1 MHRHAPS
8 PTRDSGYLRQWIV
21 AIPLLLILLAFLIN
35 NTAQLNQVLVEDAHT
50 SVEDTATQI
59 DDDATFR
66 LAMFESYVEDVA
78 NGLSN
83 ADPARPLDQL
93 LASEQTTTL
102 FDCMYIVN
110 SSFEIVASTD
120 TTENVTSWMKG
131 IDAFPAEP
139 AVFFYN
145 QIGLAFTAPISR
157 GDTTGLTLVGI
168 RLTSGTGPFFSDKNY
183 LTSGF
188 SALVDNKGNLVAPA
202 CGVISDDLRASW
214 KTEPVAG
221 FVQQAIE
228 AVSDNTSHTAV
239 ELRDVSSYV
248 DGSGYIAASALDVN
262 DWVLVTYVPESVFAE
277 RASTMLSRYQVAIGL
292 CVVSF
297 VIVLIGIWRGHR
309 HSLERVRDALFI
321 DPLTGGKTVA
331 AFEDAARR
339 IVAEAAPGT
348 LYVLHLDIVGF
359 KDLSE
364 RIGAKA
370 ADQLLVQVARAL
382 ESEVDDVELAARGDR
397 DCFFVLLRERDDAAV
412 RERIKRMCDRIHA
425 RVAPAAV
432 STVDLAWGA
441 CMQRGRKA
449 ELRVLEDH
457 AIRAAEFCTPA
468 EPCVFYSHDL
478 ELRLARRFELERT
491 FSEALE
497 RGDFEVHFQ
506 PKVCLSCSCHPS
518 AEALVRWRHPEYG
531 MISPGEFIP
540 LLEHNRRIYE
550 LDRYVF
556 ERVCRIM
563 AGWQRTELADVT
575 VSVNLSRV
583 GLVDHGL
590 SVIYEMAEIKQ
601 RYGIPD
607 RKIEIEV
614 TESVANDAH
623 LMEVVRSAVPLMRRH
638 GFRCSLDDFG
648 FGYSSLATLKD
659 FEMDAVKLD
668 RHFFID
674 ANEKCWQVVGAFIEL
689 AHALGLDVVAEGVED
704 PDQVERLRDL
714 GCDAIQGFVFA
725 RPMPRAEFETW
736 SQHFRAERAQRNGM
750 SVV

>member
-8 PTRDSGYLRQWIV
+8 LTHDSGYLRQWIV
-21 AIPLLLILLAFLIN
+21 AVPLLLILLAFLIN

-50 SVEDTATQI
+50 SVEDIATQI

-66 LAMFESYVEDVA
+66 LTMFESYVEDVA
-78 NGLSN
+78 NGLSY

-110 SSFEIVASTD
+110 SSFEVEASTD
-120 TTENVTSWMKG
+120 TTDNVTSWMAD
-131 IDAFPAEP
+131 IDAFPSKP
-139 AVFFYN
+139 AVFPYN

-157 GDTTGLTLVGI
+157 GGASDLTLVGI
-168 RLTSGTGPFFSDKNY
+168 RLTAGTGPFFSDKNY
-183 LTSGF
+183 LESGF
-188 SALVDNKGNLVAPA
+188 SAVVDAKGNLVAPA
-202 CGVISDDLRASW
+202 CGVISDDLRSAW
-214 KTEPVAG
+214 KSEPIAG
-221 FVQQAIE
+221 FVRQAIKS
-228 AVSDNTSHTAV
+228 VHDGSDNTSV

-262 DWVLVTYVPESVFAE
+262 DWALVTYVPESVFAE
-277 RASTMLSRYQVAIGL
+277 RASTMLSRYQAAIAL

-297 VIVLIGIWRGHR
+297 LIVLLGIWRGHR
-309 HSLERVRDALFI
+309 HGIERVRDALFI
-321 DPLTGGKTVA
+321 DPLTGGKTIA
-331 AFEDAARR
+331 AFEDAAGR
-339 IVAEAAPGT
+339 IVAEAAPGS

-364 RIGAKA
+364 RIGAQA
-370 ADQLLVQVARAL
+370 ADQLLIEVTRAL
-382 ESEVDDVELAARGDR
+382 ESEVGEGELAARGDR
-397 DCFFVLLRERDDAAV
+397 DRFFVLLRESDNEAV
-412 RERIKRMCDRIHA
+412 RTRIKRMCDRIHA
-425 RVAPAAV
+425 RIAPASV

-449 ELRVLEDH
+449 DLRVLEDH
-457 AIRAAEFCTPA
+457 AIRAAEFCGPA
-468 EPCVFYSHDL
+468 EPCMFYSHDL

-491 FSEALE
+491 FTEALA
-497 RGDFEVHFQ
+497 RGDFEVQFQ
-506 PKVCLSCSCHPS
+506 PKVCLSCSCHPA

-556 ERVCRIM
+556 ERVCRTM
-563 AGWQRTELADVT
+563 ADWAGTELADIT

-590 SVIYEMAEIKQ
+590 SVIYDMAEIKQ
-601 RYGIPD
+601 RYNIAD
-607 RKIEIEV
+607 RMIEIEV
-614 TESVANDAH
+614 TESVANDMH
-623 LMEVVRSAVPLMRRH
+623 LMEVVRSAVPLMHRY
-638 GFRCSLDDFG
+638 GFRSSLDDFG

-725 RPMPRAEFETW
+725 HPMPRAEFEDW
-736 SQHFRAERAQRNGM
+736 VRRFEASRA
-750 SVV
+750 